1 MKKRHVMVVVSA
13 LTVMMLTG
21 CSGEIKRAS
30 DSSMTASSSAVSEE
44 RGGVSD
50 TDGTLIDYE
59 KIGALTLGKYQGI
72 ELKKKDLQDE
82 DLTEEQMAA
91 ELAWDRVVSDSD
103 ASEVQQSLID
113 EEYKNT
119 KMQYE
124 SMAEML
130 GTTLEDT
137 MSQFG
142 VDEEGMEEISR
153 DQVVLRMIAKTIMVK
168 ENLTLSDEDYIK
180 YLQGFMDESGVSTK
194 EELEELY
201 KNDYGTRP
209 KDDMYI
215 ELVRDY
221 VGSKAEIK

>member
-1 MKKRHVMVVVSA
+1 MRKRYVIVVVSV
-13 LTVMMLTG
+13 LTAMILTG
-21 CSGEIKRAS
+21 CSGEKKGAD
-30 DSSMTASSSAVSEE
+30 DSSMTASPAAVSEE
-44 RGGVSD
+44 SEGVSD
-50 TDGTLIDYE
+50 TDGALIDYE
-59 KIGALTLGKYQGI
+59 KTGSLTLGKYQGI

-91 ELAWDRVVSDSD
+91 ELAWDSVVSDSD
-103 ASEVQQSLID
+103 AAEVQQSLID
-113 EEYKNT
+113 EEYENT

-124 SMAEML
+124 NMAEMF

-137 MSQFG
+137 MAQFG
-142 VDEEGMEEISR
+142 MDEEGLEEISR